1 MSKIVKTIDGHQGE
15 LLYIKDNTAFIKESN
30 GEVWYCPKTDII
42 DEVSERDLFLDTI
55 KEIVETNNW
64 DGNKD
69 KKIEHLQSQLD
80 HQKVMWNEL
89 KEWLEEEIK
98 ENQVLI
104 DPYCKEI
111 EQVFIAGGL
120 ARLSEIQKQ
129 MQELEVEDE

>member
-1 MSKIVKTIDGHQGE
+1 MSKIVKTIDGHQGD

-30 GEVWYCPKTDII
+30 GKVWYCPKTDII

-89 KEWLEEEIK
+89 KEWLKKEQGYTSIYEEQRRVALEEIL
-98 ENQVLI
+98 E
-104 DPYCKEI
+104 
-111 EQVFIAGGL
+111 
-120 ARLSEIQKQ
+120 Q
-129 MQELEVEDE
+129 MQQLEREDE